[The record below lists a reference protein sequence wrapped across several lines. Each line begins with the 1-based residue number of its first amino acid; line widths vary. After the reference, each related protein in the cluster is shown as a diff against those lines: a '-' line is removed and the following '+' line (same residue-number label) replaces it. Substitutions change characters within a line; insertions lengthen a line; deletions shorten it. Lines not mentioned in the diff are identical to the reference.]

1 MTFSPANRLHHPTPP
16 NAMTTDFN
24 GQWKNARTATDEA
37 ESIRT
42 LTKILSSK
50 EGRTFVFNLE
60 PQDAAF
66 CIEMLDH
73 VSSNPTSHPYP
84 ICHSLIVA
92 HRCNDSIFNIQGLAE
107 HQLRGAEKQTF
118 FVTLRRLAGKHAR
131 LPQSMVITD
140 KIEYSSN
147 QPQKSGG
154 FADIKPGRYRGC
166 DVAVKVLRV
175 ARTDNFEKIR
185 KVSGGQAFA
194 VERDD
199 TQGQSIIP
207 PIAILQGSCPLEFVI
222 ASERPEVGGRCG

>member
-1 MTFSPANRLHHPTPP
+1 MA
-16 NAMTTDFN
+16 TDFN
-24 GQWKNARTATDEA
+24 GQWKKARTAATTDET

-42 LTKILSSK
+42 LTEILSSK

-60 PQDAAF
+60 PQDAAS

-73 VSSNPTSHPYP
+73 VSPNPIPHPIRHP
-84 ICHSLIVA
+84 LIVTY
-92 HRCNDSIFNIQGLAE
+92 RCNDSIFDIQGLAG
-107 HQLRGAEKQTF
+107 HQLRGVEKQAF

-154 FADIKPGRYRGC
+154 FADIKPGRCGGC
-166 DVAVKVLRV
+166 AVAVKALRV

-185 KVSGGQAFA
+185 KVRGHGFCG
-194 VERDD
+194 R
-199 TQGQSIIP
+199 
-207 PIAILQGSCPLEFVI
+207 
-222 ASERPEVGGRCG
+222 VG